1 MKNYVHTYILLSGNC
16 KMSVIRSIKLKF
28 ESLITTNKK
37 YTVSFILIIIF
48 LQQFNTF
55 LVNSIKDST
64 NDVNDSSDKIEA
76 DKKPV
81 VISNKNPN
89 LDYDCQCKQLE
100 MLRRNNSVCSEY
112 TNARDSNQ
120 KIISYS
126 YYEGQNDE
134 AKYLES
140 NAETINHLYPGY
152 IMRIYHNFTENQKL
166 CELFCQNEHI
176 DLCNVRK
183 LGNLIEGSR

>member
-1 MKNYVHTYILLSGNC
+1 
-16 KMSVIRSIKLKF
+16 MSVIRSIKLKF

-37 YTVSFILIIIF
+37 YTISFILIIIF

-55 LVNSIKDST
+55 LVNSIKDSI
-64 NDVNDSSDKIEA
+64 NDDNEISDKIHQIEG
-76 DKKPV
+76 DKNQV
-81 VISNKNPN
+81 EISNKNPN

-183 LGNLIEGSR
+183 LGNLIKGSR

>member
-1 MKNYVHTYILLSGNC
+1 
-16 KMSVIRSIKLKF
+16 MSVIRSIKLKF

-37 YTVSFILIIIF
+37 YTLGFILIIIF

-81 VISNKNPN
+81 EISNKNPN
-89 LDYDCQCKQLE
+89 LDYDCQCKELE

-112 TNARDSNQ
+112 SNARDSNQ

-126 YYEGQNDE
+126 YYEGQE
-134 AKYLES
+134 TKYLES

-183 LGNLIEGSR
+183 LGNLIEESR

>member
-1 MKNYVHTYILLSGNC
+1 
-16 KMSVIRSIKLKF
+16 MSVIRSIKLKF
-28 ESLITTNKK
+28 ESLLTTNKK
-37 YTVSFILIIIF
+37 YTLSFILIIIF

-55 LVNSIKDST
+55 LVNSIKDSI
-64 NDVNDSSDKIEA
+64 NDDNEISDKIHQIEG
-76 DKKPV
+76 DKNQV
-81 VISNKNPN
+81 EISNKNPN

-183 LGNLIEGSR
+183 LGNLIEG

>member
-1 MKNYVHTYILLSGNC
+1 
-16 KMSVIRSIKLKF
+16 MSVIRSIKIKI
-28 ESLITTNKK
+28 ESLITTNIK
-37 YTVSFILIIIF
+37 YTLSFILIIIF
-48 LQQFNTF
+48 LQQFNTY
-55 LVNSIKDST
+55 LVNSIKDS
-64 NDVNDSSDKIEA
+64 NDNENDISDKINQNNGE
-76 DKKPV
+76 KPV
-81 VISNKNPN
+81 EISNKNPN

-126 YYEGQNDE
+126 YYEGQDDE

-140 NAETINHLYPGY
+140 NAETISHLYPGY

-183 LGNLIEGSR
+183 LGNLIEESR

>member
-1 MKNYVHTYILLSGNC
+1 
-16 KMSVIRSIKLKF
+16 MSVIRSIKLKF

-37 YTVSFILIIIF
+37 YTISFILIIIF

-81 VISNKNPN
+81 EISNKNPN

>member
-1 MKNYVHTYILLSGNC
+1 MYILLLSGNC

-37 YTVSFILIIIF
+37 YTLSFILIIIF

-64 NDVNDSSDKIEA
+64 NDVNDSSDKIEP
-76 DKKPV
+76 DKIV
-81 VISNKNPN
+81 EISNKNPN

-183 LGNLIEGSR
+183 LGNSIEGSR

>member
-1 MKNYVHTYILLSGNC
+1 
-16 KMSVIRSIKLKF
+16 MSVIRSIKLKF
-28 ESLITTNKK
+28 ESLITTNIK
-37 YTVSFILIIIF
+37 YTLSFILIIIF

-55 LVNSIKDST
+55 LVNSIKDSNNIDQ
-64 NDVNDSSDKIEA
+64 NDISDKINQVETA
-76 DKKPV
+76 ENSV
-81 VISNKNPN
+81 EISNKNPN
-89 LDYDCQCKQLE
+89 LDYDCQCKELE

-112 TNARDSNQ
+112 SNARDSNQ

-126 YYEGQNDE
+126 YYEGQE
-134 AKYLES
+134 TKYLES

-183 LGNLIEGSR
+183 LGNLIEESR

>member
-1 MKNYVHTYILLSGNC
+1 
-16 KMSVIRSIKLKF
+16 MSVIRSIKLKF

-37 YTVSFILIIIF
+37 YTISFILIIIF

-55 LVNSIKDST
+55 LVNSIKDSI
-64 NDVNDSSDKIEA
+64 NDDNEISDKIHQMEA
-76 DKKPV
+76 DKNPV
-81 VISNKNPN
+81 EISNKNTN

-183 LGNLIEGSR
+183 LGNLIKGSR

>member
-1 MKNYVHTYILLSGNC
+1 
-16 KMSVIRSIKLKF
+16 MSVIRSIKLKF

-55 LVNSIKDST
+55 LVNSIKDSI
-64 NDVNDSSDKIEA
+64 NDDNEISDKIHQIEA
-76 DKKPV
+76 DKNQV
-81 VISNKNPN
+81 EISNKNPN

-183 LGNLIEGSR
+183 LGNLIKGSR

>member
-1 MKNYVHTYILLSGNC
+1 
-16 KMSVIRSIKLKF
+16 MSVIRSIKLKF

-37 YTVSFILIIIF
+37 YTISFILIIIF

-55 LVNSIKDST
+55 LVNSIKDSI
-64 NDVNDSSDKIEA
+64 NDDNEISDKIHQIEA
-76 DKKPV
+76 DKNQV
-81 VISNKNPN
+81 EISNKNPN